1 MSTKLDKSWW
11 VVSCSVGLPLGV
23 GLAYF
28 LSLSFDFW
36 LLASIILV
44 LISLA
49 LIIRYSKMSLVL
61 VGLVGLLIGWSRAS
75 VVRQEVMV
83 YDQLRGKMVSL
94 SGELFD
100 DPSQTNSGFRV
111 LRLDKI
117 KLGNHQLAGN
127 VLAMTRDFR
136 PIKRGDLVTI
146 SGKLGDELGGY
157 QATMAYAQIQNVINQ
172 SSLGLKIRNFFTNN
186 LEKHLTNLQANLASA
201 FLVGKRRELSPDFTA
216 ALQVVGLTHLIV
228 ASGFHLTT
236 VVRAAK
242 RGFGLWSRRAALV
255 GGLAV
260 IFIFAAITGLSA
272 SMWRASLVGL
282 LSLLAWFYGRKFA
295 PGRILLLVFA
305 LVAVINPLFLWGDA
319 AFYLSFGAFFGVMIV
334 GPALRQY
341 FWGTTKLGFVK
352 QLLTESVVVQIV
364 TWPLSVLFFG
374 KLSLVMLITNLLVV
388 PVASLLMG
396 LAFLVALLGA
406 VPVLGLSLTWL
417 LQQVLNYVIWVVNW
431 FSQLPFASVELNLS
445 PLAMAGYYLLFIAS
459 LVYVIRRNRLDSELA
474 EFNVI
479 E

>member
-1 MSTKLDKSWW
+1 MSAKMDKSWW
-11 VVSCSVGLPLGV
+11 IVAISVGLPFGV

-28 LSLSFDFW
+28 LALSFDFW
-36 LLASIILV
+36 LLVSIILI

-49 LIIRYSKMSLVL
+49 LIIRHNKISLIL
-61 VGLVGLLIGWSRAS
+61 ISLVGLLIGWSRAS
-75 VVRQEVMV
+75 VVRQEVIV
-83 YDQLRGKMVSL
+83 YDQLRGKTVSL

-127 VLAMTRDFR
+127 ALVMTRDLQ
-136 PIKRGDLVTI
+136 PVKRGDLVTI
-146 SGKLGDELGGY
+146 SGKSGDELGGY
-157 QATMAYAQIQNVINQ
+157 QATITNAQIQNVINQ
-172 SSLGLKIRNFFTNN
+172 PSLGLKIRNFFTNN
-186 LEKHLTNLQANLASA
+186 LEKHLTSLQANLASA
-201 FLVGKRRELSPDFTA
+201 FLVGKRRELPPDFTT

-255 GGLAV
+255 GGLAA

-295 PGRILLLVFA
+295 PWRILLLVFA
-305 LVAVINPLFLWGDA
+305 LVAVINPLFLWGDV

-341 FWGTTKLGFVK
+341 FWGTTKLSFIK
-352 QLLTESVVVQIV
+352 QLLTESVAVQIV

-396 LAFLVALLGA
+396 LAFLVALLGT

-417 LQQVLNYVIWVVNW
+417 LQQILNYVIWATNW
-431 FSQLPFASVELNLS
+431 FSQLSFASIELSLS
-445 PLAMAGYYLLFIAS
+445 PLVVVGYYLLFIFS
-459 LVYVIRRNRLDSELA
+459 LVYIIRRNRLDADLA
-474 EFNVI
+474 EFNVV